1 MPVGLG
7 AFFNTNGSIMAL
19 LLSLFNLA
27 VATVIYLPFVAISN
41 KAQSQIDAATES
53 EEDIAK
59 ALKF

>member
-1 MPVGLG
+1 
-7 AFFNTNGSIMAL
+7 MAM

-41 KAQSQIDAATES
+41 KAQSQIDAATEN

>member
-1 MPVGLG
+1 
-7 AFFNTNGSIMAL
+7 MAL
-19 LLSLFNLA
+19 LLSLFNPA

>member
-1 MPVGLG
+1 M
-7 AFFNTNGSIMAL
+7 
-19 LLSLFNLA
+19 
-27 VATVIYLPFVAISN
+27 IYLPFVAISN